1 MDEKKLM
8 SSIKCI
14 EKSKIFEVSDR
25 RASDQHM
32 VAHGRGDAYVD
43 LMWWLIR

>member
-1 MDEKKLM
+1 MDEKKSM

-25 RASDQHM
+25 RATDQT
-32 VAHGRGDAYVD
+32 HGRGDAHVD
-43 LMWWLIR
+43 LMWWWIR

>member
-32 VAHGRGDAYVD
+32 VAGMR
-43 LMWWLIR
+43 MSI